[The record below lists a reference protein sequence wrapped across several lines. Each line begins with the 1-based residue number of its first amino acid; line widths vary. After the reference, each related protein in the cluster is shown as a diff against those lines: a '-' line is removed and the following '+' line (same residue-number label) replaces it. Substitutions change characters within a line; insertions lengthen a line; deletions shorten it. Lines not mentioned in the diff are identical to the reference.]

1 MSSRWRRRT
10 VVKRHG
16 NAVTPRLYRLP
27 AQGRHL
33 LILLRREGNTTP
45 RGDWIATPQIHW
57 PTFNTSVH
65 TYYHIKYRLP
75 EIHNQRLALR
85 ILHEYA
91 VLLMMSSS
99 KYCFIWRWNYCKI
112 NPLPPR
118 LQRLS
123 SAGSTVGETVESED
137 EARRASHNVLERK
150 RRNDLKSSF
159 QVSYPVFLLPL
170 SFLPP
175 CYLSVKEVCHGGLSS
190 PSRRCIS
197 LSLIWCTFRPSLWLC
212 P

>member
-27 AQGRHL
+27 APGRHL

-57 PTFNTSVH
+57 PTFNTSVR

-75 EIHNQRLALR
+75 EIYNQRLAMR

-99 KYCFIWRWNYCKI
+99 KYQPLNCFIWRWNYCKI
-112 NPLPPR
+112 NPLPPDCSDWVQRGRRWER
-118 LQRLS
+118 LLKVKMKPEEPVTTFWREREGTIS
-123 SAGSTVGETVESED
+123 SLAF
-137 EARRASHNVLERK
+137 K
-150 RRNDLKSSF
+150 
-159 QVSYPVFLLPL
+159 
-170 SFLPP
+170 
-175 CYLSVKEVCHGGLSS
+175 
-190 PSRRCIS
+190 
-197 LSLIWCTFRPSLWLC
+197 
-212 P
+212 